1 MADQTLR
8 VQMLGGVTM
17 FYGEQSVI
25 PKETR
30 NNRAVQ
36 FLEYLL
42 CNRKRMVPQ
51 EELIE
56 MLLDQEECE
65 NPQVVLKNVA
75 YRARKLLDAA
85 GMERDSIKYQK
96 GAYGF
101 ACRST
106 CVVDTEQ
113 FEAFVAQG
121 KDGKRSVQKRID
133 ACMAALRL
141 YRGDFLPRTMG
152 ALWAMSHTV
161 WYQELYCE
169 CLTTVYD
176 LLESQGQLEELLPEL
191 QRANRLYPYA
201 ETIYILLIRCL
212 ITIEDIKTALET
224 YDRVTAVLY
233 DDLGVGPSEEL
244 EALYQQ
250 MTGKLHAQEF
260 SVDEVRS
267 HLEEEER
274 ERGAYCCN
282 LHAFSEI
289 YRFLVRQMERSG
301 ISAYLMLCTL
311 LESDGHPPQQGERLH
326 QVTQGFYEAVQRSTR
341 RGDVYTRFSPNQYVP
356 VLVGITYENCHLVE
370 ERLRRNFYRH
380 TKLQAM
386 RLNCKSITAA
396 DVERFMAAGPQ
407 QSAGEAK

>member
-8 VQMLGGVTM
+8 VQMLGGFTM
-17 FYGEQSVI
+17 FYGEHPVI

-42 CNRKRMVPQ
+42 CNRQRMVPQ

-65 NPQVVLKNVA
+65 NPQVVLKNIA

-101 ACRST
+101 ACQT
-106 CVVDTEQ
+106 ACVVDTEQ

-121 KDGKRSVQKRID
+121 KDVKCPVEKRID
-133 ACMAALRL
+133 VCMAALKL
-141 YRGDFLPRTMG
+141 YRGDFLPRSMG
-152 ALWAMSHTV
+152 VLWAMSHTV
-161 WYQELYCE
+161 WYQDLYCE
-169 CLTTVYD
+169 CLTTIYG
-176 LLESQGQLEELLPEL
+176 LLESQGQLEQLLPEL
-191 QRANRLYPYA
+191 QRANHLYPYV

-212 ITIEDIKTALET
+212 ITIEDIKLALET
-224 YDRVTAVLY
+224 YDRVTAVLF

-244 EALYQQ
+244 ESLYQQ
-250 MTGKLHAQEF
+250 MTGMLHTPEV

-311 LESDGHPPQQGERLH
+311 LESAGQPPQHGKRLQ
-326 QVTQGFYEAVQRSTR
+326 QVTHGFHEAVQMSTR
-341 RGDVYTRFSPNQYVP
+341 RGDVYTRFSPNQYVL
-356 VLVGITYENCHLVE
+356 VLVGITYENCYLVE

-380 TKLQAM
+380 TKLRAM
-386 RLNCKSITAA
+386 RLTCKSITAA
-396 DVERFMAAGPQ
+396 DVERFMTAGPR
-407 QSAGEAK
+407 QSAGEAE